1 MSAALTA
8 AAAILA
14 IAVAYLDDNLA
25 KIEYAVGE
33 TINSMKE
40 AFSFV
45 NENVVGVVAA
55 LSTVVT
61 VSG

>member
-1 MSAALTA
+1 
-8 AAAILA
+8 
-14 IAVAYLDDNLA
+14 
-25 KIEYAVGE
+25 
-33 TINSMKE
+33 MKE

-61 VSG
+61 VSGWTVPWLAALIAAWISVLTLLLVDINS